1 MSIFEIYVVGF
12 LVFALTDIGIS
23 RRVTTPTWGIGTRT
37 LIYALWPIS
46 LAVLLLAPSTKKLNL
61 SD

>member
-1 MSIFEIYVVGF
+1 MSIFEIYGIGF

-23 RRVTTPTWGIGTRT
+23 RHVTAPTWGIGTRT
-37 LIYALWPIS
+37 LVHVCWPIS